1 LIASLGSGDSM
12 LHISNIFATDYL
24 NAAIGLDAMD
34 KSFNDLKDAVNNR
47 TRIIGLTPH
56 NEYVS

>member
-1 LIASLGSGDSM
+1 LIAALGDGSSM

-24 NAAIGLDAMD
+24 NAAIGLNEMD
-34 KSFNDLKDAVNNR
+34 NSFKKLIKSVNKQ

-56 NEYVS
+56 NEYIS